1 MRVWVGADG
10 CPVVDLTVRLARE
23 AGLPVTLVCDAAHE
37 MARYPDTETLT
48 VPTGADSADW
58 ALLGRVA
65 AGDVVVTQDY
75 GLAALCLA
83 KGARPIR
90 QDGVCYTEH
99 NIDALLEQR
108 HWAGR
113 IRRSGG
119 RLKGPKRRTRDQDE
133 YFSAALRRLLEQET
147 T

>member
-1 MRVWVGADG
+1 MRVWVDADG
-10 CPVVDLTVRLARE
+10 CPVVDLAVCLARE

-37 MARYPDTETLT
+37 MRRHPDTEILT
-48 VPTGADSADW
+48 VSTGADSADW

-90 QDGVCYTEH
+90 QDGVCYSED
-99 NIDALLEQR
+99 NIGALLEQR

-113 IRRSGG
+113 IRRGGG
-119 RLKGPKRRTRDQDE
+119 RVKGPKRRTKEQDE
-133 YFSAALRRLLEQET
+133 SFSAALRRLLEQET
-147 T
+147 L

>member
-1 MRVWVGADG
+1 MRVWIDADG
-10 CPVVDLTVRLARE
+10 CPVMDLAVRLARE
-23 AGLPVTLVCDAAHE
+23 AGLLVTLVCDAAHE
-37 MARYPDTETLT
+37 MTRYPDTEILT

-90 QDGVCYTEH
+90 QDGVRYTEH

-119 RLKGPKRRTRDQDE
+119 RLKGPKRRTQDQDE
-133 YFSAALRRLLEQET
+133 HFSAAFRRLLE
-147 T
+147 